1 MLELLEKAV
10 MTTIGVAAITQ
21 KKTEELVAEMKERY
35 KLSEDEGKNLV
46 DRIQN
51 IAKESR
57 EKVREMAESEVQ
69 KVVDRMGL
77 VSREEFDQLAK
88 RVQDLESRAN
98 G

>member
-35 KLSEDEGKNLV
+35 KLSEDEGKHLV

-57 EKVREMAESEVQ
+57 EKVREMAECEVQ
-69 KVVDRMGL
+69 KVVERLGL
-77 VSREEFDQLAK
+77 VSREEFDRLSK
-88 RVQDLESRAN
+88 RVQDLESSTN